1 MNYTVIKVIKHETGS
16 NCSIVISFKQPRIA
30 HELAEILNQHYGNES
45 LKWVVDAY
53 AYEKQD

>member
-16 NCSIVISFKQPRIA
+16 NCSIVINFKHPRIA
-30 HELAEILNQHYGNES
+30 HELAEILNQHYGSES

-53 AYEKQD
+53 AY

>member
-53 AYEKQD
+53 AYY